1 MIDLITISEVAH
13 TGEVHYQVNSCF
25 VEMFTVSY
33 PYTQIKFNG
42 ETKQVEAVEKSLLNK
57 NLTHVEFLAFDGF
70 YNEKEFNWVGRI
82 VGECRQIIKILKRG
96 KSDGSELYVWTCLF
110 PTGHLFLN
118 FIQLFQNKNRHI
130 IVLHGELEY
139 LKVKNKRIIEII
151 FGLVLRLGMNLSTK
165 QTKYIVLGDNI
176 KKSLSDKIG
185 QRILK
190 RTYSILH
197 PYNFFVEKDLTTVN
211 SSECLIIGAIG
222 TQMLSKNSNYIY
234 SLANYFKE
242 DILKSKISFVTIGKV
257 LPELHQYETDLVKK
271 FYSNSFVSQKEFE
284 FEISKLDY
292 IIFFYDNTA
301 YQLCASGAI
310 FEAIRLGVPVISIK
324 NDYFN
329 WLFDSYGAMGFLC
342 DTMEELEIVIMN
354 LKNGEYKKDLEIFN
368 NNMVQFKAN
377 NDIKNLALNLKSI
390 I

>member
-1 MIDLITISEVAH
+1 MIDVITISEVAH

-25 VEMFTVSY
+25 VEMFSFNCLNAE
-33 PYTQIKFNG
+33 IKFNA
-42 ETKQVEAVEKSLLNK
+42 ERKHVEAVKESLLNK
-57 NLTHVEFLAFDGF
+57 NLGNVEFLSFEGF
-70 YNEKEFNWVGRI
+70 YDEKKFNWAGRI
-82 VGECRQIIKILKRG
+82 IGECRQIVKILKKG
-96 KSDGSELYVWTCLF
+96 KSVGSELYVWTCLF
-110 PTGHLFLN
+110 PTGHFFLN
-118 FIQLFQNKNRHI
+118 FIQLFQNKNSHI

-151 FGLVLRLGMNLSTK
+151 FGLVLRFGMNLSTN

-197 PYNFFVEKDLTTVN
+197 PYNFFVEKNLTTVN
-211 SSECLIIGAIG
+211 NREGLIIGAIG

-242 DILKSKISFVTIGKV
+242 DILENKISFVTIGKV
-257 LPELHQYETDLVKK
+257 LPELHQYDTDLVKK

-292 IIFFYDNTA
+292 IVFFYDNTA

-342 DTMEELEIVIMN
+342 DTMEELKIIIMD

>member
-1 MIDLITISEVAH
+1 MIDVITISEVAH

-25 VEMFTVSY
+25 VEMFSVT
-33 PYTQIKFNG
+33 YTNTEIKFNA
-42 ETKQVEAVEKSLLNK
+42 ERNHVEAVKESLLNK
-57 NLTHVEFLAFDGF
+57 NIGNVEFLSFEGF
-70 YNEKEFNWVGRI
+70 YDEKKFNWAGRI
-82 VGECRQIIKILKRG
+82 IGECRQIVKILKKG
-96 KSDGSELYVWTCLF
+96 KSVGSELYVWTCLF
-110 PTGHLFLN
+110 PTGHFFLN
-118 FIQLFQNKNRHI
+118 FIQLFQNKNSHI

-151 FGLVLRLGMNLSTK
+151 FGLVLRLGMNLSTN

-197 PYNFFVEKDLTTVN
+197 PYNFFVEKNLTTVN
-211 SSECLIIGAIG
+211 YREDLIIGAIG

-242 DILKSKISFVTIGKV
+242 DILENKISFVTIGKV
-257 LPELHQYETDLVKK
+257 LPELHQYDNGLVEKL
-271 FYSNSFVSQKEFE
+271 YSDSFVSQKQFE
-284 FEISKLDY
+284 FEISKLDFVV
-292 IIFFYDNTA
+292 FFYDNKA

-310 FEAIRLGVPVISIK
+310 FEAIRMDIPVISIK

-329 WLFDSYGAMGFLC
+329 WLFDTYGAMGFLC
-342 DTMEELEIVIMN
+342 DTMEELEIIIMN
-354 LKNGEYKKDLEIFN
+354 LKNGEYEKDLEIFN